1 MKIYVQK
8 FFAWTD
14 GENSPK
20 LEFVPMLFRR
30 RLSALTKMVIKTV
43 HAVSDGLPPV
53 PITFASEFG
62 ETTRQYK
69 ISDGILS
76 SGEVSPA
83 NFSLSVFNTPASA
96 TSIVERNMTG
106 YRAVFSGK
114 RSFEYGLRESLMPIV
129 SGRASERI
137 FVFADERIPEEYSSI
152 AVYPNPVC
160 ALALRI
166 SSNADGALCE
176 LDLSPLPETATAA
189 EQALIFLRTRLPQ

>member
-1 MKIYVQK
+1 MNIYVQK
-8 FFAWTD
+8 FSAWTD
-14 GENSPK
+14 ENPPK

-30 RLSALTKMVIKTV
+30 RLSALTKMVVKTV
-43 HAVSDGLPPV
+43 HAVSEGLPPS

-62 ETTRQYK
+62 EICRQYK
-69 ISDGILS
+69 ISGGILD

-96 TSIVERNMTG
+96 ASIVERDMTG

-114 RSFEYGLRESLMPIV
+114 KSFENGLKEAAAAIV

-137 FVFADERIPEEYSSI
+137 FVFADERLPKEYSSI

-160 ALALRI
+160 ALAIRL
-166 SSNADGALCE
+166 SNDSAGAICE
-176 LDLSPLPETATAA
+176 LDLSPLPETETAA
-189 EQALIFLRTRLPQ
+189 EQASIFWRTRLPQ